1 MVVRELVTRIR
12 FLLDKTS
19 ITKAENSTAEI
30 KKGLS
35 EAGNSGEQ
43 AGKKISKGM
52 RESAKAA
59 NEAKKAIAASSY
71 TAKAAVSSFRSGK
84 GLTFTSTS
92 KTISAMADLGASG
105 TKAGA
110 RISEGMKTASKAVS
124 EYSNVVNRKANIV
137 PWQGTFKGKSLSIT
151 GLGSAQSKISGLNA
165 SIAKAGF
172 SLKELSPIGHLVT
185 GVYMGVG
192 QAIMG
197 VMTNAINSTIEAG
210 TRLQQLDGR
219 LRSVTKSDAERRAL
233 EDKLFA
239 VADNSRS
246 DIDSVGDLYYKV
258 ARSSDQTGLNEQQNL
273 DLTETVGKALTV
285 GGASTQEKSATILQL
300 SQALGSGV
308 LQGDEL
314 RSLNDNASGLMNEMA
329 KYFNTTVGGLK
340 ELGRQGELTSKEV
353 AKAILF
359 AKKNIDEQYEKMPM
373 TISDAMTKI
382 KNSIKKGLLEV
393 EANTGVLSKIAM
405 GIYKPFQLLQRG
417 FSTLSTKVGGSANL
431 IRIMTIALGSLG
443 AAIAYI
449 NFSKI
454 VSGIQTIVTAIQAF
468 AVANG
473 FAMGQ
478 VMLIAAAIALVA
490 LVLEDLY
497 TWINGGES
505 ITGDLLGSFED
516 LKKANPWIEGLITSF
531 KELGTIL
538 SNNWEQIKEGISGI
552 DFSAVMPALTALGQA
567 ILPVI
572 SAAFSFIGAVVTGVI
587 QLVVWLITQFFE
599 FMNSGNIVAET
610 IKEIFQ
616 TMVDYI
622 VDLIKFWTKVFEG
635 DWEGAIEAGKNA
647 FSNLL
652 SHVLSILKRIAGA
665 IGQYVTNKLAEAK
678 NAVLGFL
685 GWSNEQT
692 SNAIQG
698 SSNASVTISQNISGA
713 TVTTTEVDA
722 YGYDISLADM

>member
-1 MVVRELVTRIR
+1 M
-12 FLLDKTS
+12 LDKS
-19 ITKAENSTAEI
+19 GITKAENSTEEI
-30 KKGLS
+30 KKSLS

-52 RESAKAA
+52 GRAAKAA
-59 NEAKKAIAASSY
+59 SEAKTAMDASSEA
-71 TAKAAVSSFRSGK
+71 AKSVS
-84 GLTFTSTS
+84 
-92 KTISAMADLGASG
+92 ASG
-105 TKAGA
+105 TQAGDK
-110 RISEGMKTASKAVS
+110 ISEGMQKAVKS
-124 EYSNVVNRKANIV
+124 AKTLEDELKRIGAYQDRLGRWHGKDGKFISIAKMQQLEAKLSANGNIT
-137 PWQGTFKGKSLSIT
+137 PWRGSYKGKLSSTQFSTIQSR
-151 GLGSAQSKISGLNA
+151 LNAIHGSAL
-165 SIAKAGF
+165 KAGF

-246 DIDSVGDLYYKV
+246 DIDSVGNLYYKV

-285 GGASTQEKSATILQL
+285 SGASTQEKSATILQL

-314 RSLNDNASGLMNEMA
+314 RSLNENASGLMNEMA
-329 KYFNTTVGGLK
+329 KYFNTTIGGLK
-340 ELGRQGELTSKEV
+340 ELGRQGDLTSKEV

-405 GIYKPFQLLQRG
+405 GIYKPFQLLQQG
-417 FSTLSTKVGGSANL
+417 FSTLSAKVGGSANL
-431 IRIMTIALGSLG
+431 IRIMTVAFASLG

-454 VSGIQTIVTAIQAF
+454 VSGIQTIVTAIRAF

-473 FAMGQ
+473 VAMGQ
-478 VMLIAAAIALVA
+478 VMLIAAAIAFVV

-497 TWINGGES
+497 TWINGGDS
-505 ITGDLLGSFED
+505 LIGDFLGSFED
-516 LKKANPWIEGLITSF
+516 FKKAHPWVQTLIDTF
-531 KELGTIL
+531 EVL
-538 SNNWEQIKEGISGI
+538 SNAIANTWNAMQTGLSGI
-552 DFSAVMPALTALGQA
+552 DFSGVTPALTELAQS
-567 ILPVI
+567 ILPIIVAGI
-572 SAAFSFIGAVVTGVI
+572 DLIGKAIVGVI
-587 QLVVWLITQFFE
+587 RLGVWLINTFNE
-599 FMNSGNIVAET
+599 FMNSGSIAAQVIQEA
-610 IKEIFQ
+610 FQ
-616 TMVDYI
+616 TMVDLI
-622 VDLIKFWTKVFEG
+622 VDAIHFWSKVFAG
-635 DWEGAIEAGKNA
+635 DIEGAIEAGKTY
-647 FSNLL
+647 FSDFYN
-652 SHVLSILKRIAGA
+652 HVVSILSKIGSA
-665 IGQYVTNKLAEAK
+665 ISEFVTNKLAAAK

-692 SNAIQG
+692 SGAVQDAQK
-698 SSNASVTISQNISGA
+698 ASITINQNISGA
-713 TVTTTEVDA
+713 TVDTQEVTA
-722 YGYDISLADM
+722 YGFSKYDAVDIDA